1 MNFRLPLLIFTCRF
15 CNKTG
20 RLDLLIKYAKRFIK
34 AGVNLRTASFD
45 MWMELAANRGT
56 DCCLFV
62 FLNASCLDVISNIL
76 SWIFFV
82 ALIMTGRV
90 WVWFK
95 VQGCGSLIVFG
106 KSLLLCSSTFWVAE
120 ICNFDFFFIPLLGD
134 VESLWKAEKLRSKSK
149 KQHTLVSGFACA
161 EVIYLF
167 VALRWKY
174 RTLLVC

>member
-45 MWMELAANRGT
+45 MWMELAANRGP

-90 WVWFK
+90 
-95 VQGCGSLIVFG
+95 
-106 KSLLLCSSTFWVAE
+106 
-120 ICNFDFFFIPLLGD
+120 
-134 VESLWKAEKLRSKSK
+134 
-149 KQHTLVSGFACA
+149 
-161 EVIYLF
+161 
-167 VALRWKY
+167 
-174 RTLLVC
+174 